1 MTDGEKPDQTRG
13 VVRLHPFPP
22 FSKNVFRNGLV
33 AETEHL
39 LKNGRAGNQNALQAI
54 GYRQVVE
61 YLGRDSRSPAA
72 LEATIK
78 LVKIR
83 TRQFAKRQLTWF
95 RRHGHP
101 AWIELQPGE
110 PLAVVA
116 ERLVRQFRGG

>member
-1 MTDGEKPDQTRG
+1 MFQ
-13 VVRLHPFPP
+13 
-22 FSKNVFRNGLV
+22 NGLV

-39 LKNGRAGNQNALQAI
+39 LKNGLAGNQNALQAI

-95 RRHGHP
+95 RRHGNCE
-101 AWIELQPGE
+101 WIELPPGGTVE
-110 PLAVVA
+110 DTVSKITVDK
-116 ERLVRQFRGG
+116 